1 MFVAQQFILARLD
14 PASAAARASLPAA
27 ELATLTSSDLAI
39 VRAPYVAIA
48 AVIAVVFL
56 VIWRT
61 SMPGSTSE
69 SHRLDVRGT
78 LGRLLA
84 NARYRE
90 GVIAQFF
97 YVGAQ
102 ITCWTFIIQYGTE
115 VLMAHRGI
123 TEAEAEVAAQGYN
136 IVAMI
141 IFASSRFVCTWLLRF
156 VRPGTLL
163 ASLSLVGAVL
173 VIGTMLAPGMLGLYC
188 LVGVSACMS
197 LMFPTIYGIAL
208 EGLGDDAKLGAAG
221 LIMAILGG
229 SVLPPIQALIMD
241 GSGFGGLSAVRASFI
256 IPLVCF
262 VVILAYGMRTGRPAS
277 RAEVSGLAR

>member
-1 MFVAQQFILARLD
+1 VFI
-14 PASAAARASLPAA
+14 
-27 ELATLTSSDLAI
+27 
-39 VRAPYVAIA
+39 
-48 AVIAVVFL
+48 

-61 SMPGSTSE
+61 SMPTAASSD
-69 SHRLDVRGT
+69 HRLDVRGT
-78 LGRLLA
+78 VARLLG

-115 VLMAHRGI
+115 VLMAQRGL

-136 IVAMI
+136 IVAMV
-141 IFASSRFVCTWLLRF
+141 IFASSRFICTWLLRF
-156 VRPGTLL
+156 VRPGRLL
-163 ASLSLVGAVL
+163 AQLALLGAVL
-173 VIGTMLAPGMLGLYC
+173 VLGTIAAPGMLGLYC

-229 SVLPPIQALIMD
+229 SVLPPMQALIMD
-241 GSGFGGLSAVRASFI
+241 GSGFAGLSAVRASFV
-256 IPLVCF
+256 IPLICF
-262 VVILAYGMRTGRPAS
+262 VVILAYGLRTGR
-277 RAEVSGLAR
+277 ARTAAAG